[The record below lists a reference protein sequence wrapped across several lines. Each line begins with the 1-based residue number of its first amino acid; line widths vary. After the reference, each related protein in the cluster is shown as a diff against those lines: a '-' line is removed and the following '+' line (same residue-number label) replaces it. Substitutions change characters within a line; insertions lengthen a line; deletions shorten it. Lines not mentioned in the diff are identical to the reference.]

1 MQFNKKLTT
10 DMETIVN
17 TPVDSL
23 TGRTSLV
30 LCHCAGL
37 IDLVAM
43 PVWIGIVLIGM
54 YGLDPQAAGALVSCF
69 LGAAVLSSAVV
80 SPRVNRIRGA
90 MAVPLGYGV
99 AAAAFIAMA
108 TTRDYNAMIALN
120 LVGGLG
126 VGVGLSMAHATMG
139 ASSNPHRLIAV
150 AFIALTLVSLGFLG
164 GVSKLVVAYGGPV
177 LFLALGCI
185 MLTAALFALIGFPSR
200 RPAVSHQ
207 DAPVHYGKL
216 PRAVWLAMIGTTLA
230 LLNHSMMFGF
240 VERVGDAHGFSR
252 EQLMNTML
260 MIGLV
265 NLSPGILA
273 TYFEKKISP
282 KVVIVLGPALHAMLC
297 LMLTQTTDY
306 GVYTV
311 GACLFPVVLT
321 FTHTFIFA
329 YLARLDPSGR
339 AVAATPVML
348 MTGSAIGPFLGGT
361 AAQHFG
367 YESLGWIVVA
377 LAVVSVGF
385 FLTSVR
391 GEARGTHGLP
401 KAA

>member
-1 MQFNKKLTT
+1 MNR
-10 DMETIVN
+10 
-17 TPVDSL
+17 PVDSL
-23 TGRTSLV
+23 KGWTSLV
-30 LCHCAGL
+30 LCHCSGL

-54 YGLDPQAAGALVSCF
+54 YGLDPQSAGALVSCF

-90 MAVPLGYGV
+90 VAVPLGYGT

-108 TTRDYNAMIALN
+108 TTRDYNAMIALH

-126 VGVGLSMAHATMG
+126 VGVGLSMAHAAMG
-139 ASSNPHRLIAV
+139 ASFNPHRLMAT
-150 AFIALTLVSLGFLG
+150 AFLALTLVSLGFLG

-185 MLTAALFALIGFPSR
+185 MLVTALFALIGFPSR
-200 RPAVSHQ
+200 RPSVSFP
-207 DAPVHYGKL
+207 DAPVHHGKL
-216 PRAVWLAMIGTTLA
+216 PRVVWLAMIGTSFA
-230 LLNHSMMFGF
+230 LLNHSMMFAF
-240 VERVGDAHGFSR
+240 VERVGDAHKFSR

-260 MIGLV
+260 MIGVV

-273 TYFEKKISP
+273 AYLEKKISP
-282 KVVIVLGPALHAMLC
+282 KVVIVFGPLLHAMLC
-297 LMLTQTTDY
+297 LMLTQTMSYT
-306 GVYTV
+306 VYTV
-311 GACLFPVVLT
+311 GSCLFPVVMT

-361 AAQHFG
+361 VAQSFG
-367 YESLGWIVVA
+367 YASLGWMVVA
-377 LAVVSVGF
+377 LAAVSVSF
-385 FLTSVR
+385 FLAAVR
-391 GEARGTHGLP
+391 GESRRTTGLP

>member
-1 MQFNKKLTT
+1 MNR
-10 DMETIVN
+10 
-17 TPVDSL
+17 PVDSF
-23 TGRTSLV
+23 RSWTSLV
-30 LCHCAGL
+30 LCHCSGL

-54 YGLDPQAAGALVSCF
+54 YGLSPQSAGALVSCF
-69 LGAAVLSSAVV
+69 LGAAVLSSAIV
-80 SPRVNRIRGA
+80 SPRVNRIRGEV
-90 MAVPLGYGV
+90 AVPLGYGV
-99 AAAAFIAMA
+99 AAAAFVAMA
-108 TTRDYNAMIALN
+108 MTRDYNAMIVLH

-139 ASSNPHRLIAV
+139 ASSNPHRLIAI
-150 AFIALTLVSLGFLG
+150 AFLALTVVSLGFLG
-164 GVSKLVVAYGGPV
+164 GVSKLVVVYGGPV

-185 MLTAALFALIGFPSR
+185 MLATALFSLIGFPSR
-200 RPAVSHQ
+200 RGAAL
-207 DAPVHYGKL
+207 APQIQIQHEKL
-216 PRAVWLAMIGTTLA
+216 PRMVWLAMIGTSFA

-240 VERVGDAHGFSR
+240 VERIGDAHGFSR
-252 EQLMNTML
+252 GQLMSTML

-282 KVVIVLGPALHAMLC
+282 KAVIVLGPALHAMLC

-306 GVYTV
+306 DVYTV
-311 GACLFPVVLT
+311 GACLFPVVMT

-348 MTGSAIGPFLGGT
+348 MTGSAIGPFLGG
-361 AAQHFG
+361 AVAQRFG
-367 YESLGWIVVA
+367 YESLGWVVVA

-385 FLTSVR
+385 FMATVR
-391 GEARGTHGLP
+391 TDSRNLLP
-401 KAA
+401 AASGRVTTES

>member
-1 MQFNKKLTT
+1 MNRS
-10 DMETIVN
+10 
-17 TPVDSL
+17 VDSL
-23 TGRTSLV
+23 KGWTSLV

-54 YGLDPQAAGALVSCF
+54 YGLEPQSAGALVSCF
-69 LGAAVLSSAVV
+69 LGGAVVSSAIV
-80 SPRVNRIRGA
+80 SPRVNQIRGA
-90 MAVPLGYGV
+90 LVAPLGYGI
-99 AAAAFIAMA
+99 AAVAFIAMA
-108 TTRDYNAMIALN
+108 TTRDYNAMLALH

-139 ASSNPHRLIAV
+139 ASSNPHRLMAIA
-150 AFIALTLVSLGFLG
+150 FLALTMVSLGFLG
-164 GVSKLVVAYGGPV
+164 GVSKLVVIYGGPA

-185 MLTAALFALIGFPSR
+185 MLAAALFALIGFPAGRRGASR
-200 RPAVSHQ
+200 L
-207 DAPVHYGKL
+207 DTPVHHGKL
-216 PRAVWLAMIGTTLA
+216 PGVVWLAMIGTSLA
-230 LLNHSMMFGF
+230 LLNHSMMFAF

-273 TYFEKKISP
+273 AFFEKKISP
-282 KVVIVLGPALHAMLC
+282 RVVIVFGPALHAMLC
-297 LMLTQTTDY
+297 LMLTQTTGY
-306 GVYTV
+306 GVYLV
-311 GACLFPVVLT
+311 GACLFPVVMT

-329 YLARLDPSGR
+329 YLTRLDPSGR

-348 MTGSAIGPFLGGT
+348 MTGSAIGPFLGG
-361 AAQHFG
+361 AMAQRFG

-377 LAVVSVGF
+377 VAVVSVSF
-385 FLTSVR
+385 FLATVR
-391 GEARGTHGLP
+391 GESRAIGALP
-401 KAA
+401 EIA

>member
-1 MQFNKKLTT
+1 MNR
-10 DMETIVN
+10 
-17 TPVDSL
+17 PVDSL
-23 TGRTSLV
+23 KGWISLV
-30 LCHCAGL
+30 LCHCSGL

-54 YGLDPQAAGALVSCF
+54 YGLSPQSAGALVSCF
-69 LGAAVLSSAVV
+69 LGAAVISSAIV
-80 SPRVNRIRGA
+80 SPRADRIRGA
-90 MAVPLGYGV
+90 RAVPLGYGV

-108 TTRDYNAMIALN
+108 TTRDYNAMILLH

-150 AFIALTLVSLGFLG
+150 AFLALTMVSLGFLG

-185 MLTAALFALIGFPSR
+185 MLVTALFALIGFPSR
-200 RPAVSHQ
+200 RSGASHL
-207 DAPVHYGKL
+207 DAPVQHGKL
-216 PRAVWLAMIGTTLA
+216 RRVVWFAMIGTSFA

-252 EQLMNTML
+252 AQLMNTML
-260 MIGLV
+260 AIGLV

-273 TYFEKKISP
+273 TFFEKKISP
-282 KVVIVLGPALHAMLC
+282 KVVIVFGPALHAMLC
-297 LMLTQTTDY
+297 LMLTQTTVF

-311 GACLFPVVLT
+311 GACLFPVVMT

-348 MTGSAIGPFLGGT
+348 MTGSAIGPFLGG
-361 AAQHFG
+361 AVAQHFG
-367 YESLGWIVVA
+367 YESLGWVVVA
-377 LAVVSVGF
+377 LAAVSVGF
-385 FLTSVR
+385 FLAVVR
-391 GEARGTHGLP
+391 GESRETSGVP

>member
-1 MQFNKKLTT
+1 MNR
-10 DMETIVN
+10 
-17 TPVDSL
+17 PVDSVK
-23 TGRTSLV
+23 GWTSLV
-30 LCHCAGL
+30 LCHCSGL

-54 YGLDPQAAGALVSCF
+54 YGLDPQNAGALVSCF

-80 SPRVNRIRGA
+80 SPRVNRIRGVV
-90 MAVPLGYGV
+90 AVPLGYGT

-108 TTRDYNAMIALN
+108 TTRDYNTMIALH
-120 LVGGLG
+120 LIGGLG
-126 VGVGLSMAHATMG
+126 VGAGLSMAHAAMG

-150 AFIALTLVSLGFLG
+150 AFLALTLVSLGFLG

-177 LFLALGCI
+177 LFLSLGCI
-185 MLTAALFALIGFPSR
+185 MLVAALFAVIGFPSR
-200 RPAVSHQ
+200 RSSVSLP
-207 DAPVHYGKL
+207 DAPAAHPGKL
-216 PRAVWLAMIGTTLA
+216 PRVVWLAMIGTSFA

-252 EQLMNTML
+252 GQLMNTML

-265 NLSPGILA
+265 NLSPGVLA
-273 TYFEKKISP
+273 AYFEKRISP
-282 KVVIVLGPALHAMLC
+282 RVVIVFGPLLHAMLC
-297 LMLTQTTDY
+297 LMLTQTTTY
-306 GVYTV
+306 AVYTV
-311 GACLFPVVLT
+311 GSCLFPVVMT

-361 AAQHFG
+361 LAQSFG
-367 YESLGWIVVA
+367 YASLGWMVVA
-377 LAVVSVGF
+377 LAAVSVSF
-385 FLTSVR
+385 FLAAVR
-391 GEARGTHGLP
+391 GESRGIRGLV

>member
-1 MQFNKKLTT
+1 M
-10 DMETIVN
+10 N

-23 TGRTSLV
+23 KGRTSLV

-54 YGLDPQAAGALVSCF
+54 YGLDPQRAGALVSCF
-69 LGAAVLSSAVV
+69 LGAAVVSSAIV
-80 SPRVNRIRGA
+80 SPRVNRMRGA
-90 MAVPLGYGV
+90 LAVPLGYGI

-108 TTRDYNAMIALN
+108 TTHDYNAMIALHI
-120 LVGGLG
+120 VGGLG
-126 VGVGLSMAHATMG
+126 VGVGLSMAHATIG
-139 ASSNPHRLIAV
+139 ASANPHRLIAF
-150 AFIALTLVSLGFLG
+150 AFLALTLVSLGFLG

-185 MLTAALFALIGFPSR
+185 MLAAALFALIGFPSG
-200 RPAVSHQ
+200 RPGVSHAG
-207 DAPVHYGKL
+207 APAHHGKL
-216 PRAVWLAMIGTTLA
+216 PSLVWFVMIGTSLA
-230 LLNHSMMFGF
+230 LLNHSIMFAF

-265 NLSPGILA
+265 NLAPGILA
-273 TYFEKKISP
+273 AYFEKKISP

-297 LMLTQTTDY
+297 LMLTQTTAY
-306 GVYTV
+306 GVYLA
-311 GACLFPVVLT
+311 GACLFPVVMT

-339 AVAATPVML
+339 AVAATPVMV

-361 AAQHFG
+361 MALRFG

-377 LAVVSVGF
+377 VAVVSVAF
-385 FLTSVR
+385 FLAAVR
-391 GEARGTHGLP
+391 GESRGSCALP
-401 KAA
+401 KPA

>member
-1 MQFNKKLTT
+1 MNR
-10 DMETIVN
+10 
-17 TPVDSL
+17 PVDSVK
-23 TGRTSLV
+23 GWISLV

-54 YGLDPQAAGALVSCF
+54 YELEPQAAGALVSCF
-69 LGAAVLSSAVV
+69 LGAAVLSSAFI
-80 SPRVNRIRGA
+80 SSRVYRIRGA
-90 MAVPLGYGV
+90 LVAPLGYGI
-99 AAAAFIAMA
+99 AAAAFIALA
-108 TTRDYNAMIALN
+108 ATRDYQTMVALH

-139 ASSNPHRLIAV
+139 ASFNPHRLMAV
-150 AFIALTLVSLGFLG
+150 AFLALTLVSLGFLG
-164 GVSKLVVAYGGPV
+164 GVSKLVEVYGGPT
-177 LFLALGCI
+177 LFLVLGGI
-185 MLTAALFALIGFPSR
+185 MLFTALFAIVGFPSR
-200 RPAVSHQ
+200 NAGAARPEA
-207 DAPVHYGKL
+207 APLWPGKL
-216 PRAVWLAMIGTTLA
+216 PAAVWLAMIGTSLA

-240 VERVGDAHGFSR
+240 VERVGHAHGFSR

-265 NLSPGILA
+265 NLSPGLLA
-273 TYFEKKISP
+273 MFFEKRVSP
-282 KVVIVLGPALHAMLC
+282 KVVIVVGPALHAMLC
-297 LMLTQTTDY
+297 LMLTQTQSY
-306 GVYTV
+306 SVYV
-311 GACLFPVVLT
+311 LGACLFPVVMT

-348 MTGSAIGPFLGGT
+348 MTGSAIGPILGGT

-367 YESLGWIVVA
+367 YESLGWLVLG

-385 FLTSVR
+385 FLATVR
-391 GEARGTHGLP
+391 GVPRVTGDLP
-401 KAA
+401 TAA

>member
-1 MQFNKKLTT
+1 MNR
-10 DMETIVN
+10 
-17 TPVDSL
+17 PVDSL
-23 TGRTSLV
+23 KGWTSLV

-54 YGLDPQAAGALVSCF
+54 YGLTPQSAGALVSCF

-80 SPRVNRIRGA
+80 SSRVNRVRGVF
-90 MAVPLGYGV
+90 AVPLGYGV

-108 TTRDYNAMIALN
+108 ATPDYNMMIALH
-120 LVGGLG
+120 LAGGLG
-126 VGVGLSMAHATMG
+126 VGVGLSKAHATMG

-150 AFIALTLVSLGFLG
+150 AFLALTLVSLGFLG

-185 MLTAALFALIGFPSR
+185 MLATALFGLIGFPSGG
-200 RPAVSHQ
+200 PDVSHQ
-207 DAPVHYGKL
+207 NAPAPYGRL
-216 PRAVWLAMIGTTLA
+216 PRAVWLAMIGTSFA

-240 VERVGDAHGFSR
+240 VERVGDEHGFSR

-260 MIGLV
+260 IIGLV

-273 TYFEKKISP
+273 TYFEKRISP
-282 KVVIVLGPALHAMLC
+282 KVVIVFGPALHAMLC
-297 LMLTQTTDY
+297 LMLTQTTAY
-306 GVYTV
+306 GIYTI
-311 GACLFPVVLT
+311 GASLFPVVMT

-348 MTGSAIGPFLGGT
+348 MTGSAIGPFLGG
-361 AAQHFG
+361 AVAQRFG
-367 YESLGWIVVA
+367 YESLGWMVLA
-377 LAVVSVGF
+377 LAAISVSL
-385 FLTSVR
+385 FLAAVR
-391 GEARGTHGLP
+391 GESRGIPGMP
-401 KAA
+401 EAA